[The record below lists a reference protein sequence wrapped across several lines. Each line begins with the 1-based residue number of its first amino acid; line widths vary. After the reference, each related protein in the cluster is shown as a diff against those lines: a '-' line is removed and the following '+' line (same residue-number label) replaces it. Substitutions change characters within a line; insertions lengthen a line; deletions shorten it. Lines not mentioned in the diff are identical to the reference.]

1 MTDSILDSIKKL
13 VGLEADY
20 TPFDVDITIHINSA
34 FATLHQLGVGPTSG
48 YQIVGQAS
56 KWNEFTQDDVTLN
69 NVKTYIY
76 VYVRIRFDP
85 PTSAAALNA
94 FQAMEKEYEWRLNVA
109 GEQKEAA
116 NVGSQTGGT

>member
-20 TPFDVDITIHINSA
+20 TPFDTDITIHINSA
-34 FATLHQLGVGPTSG
+34 FATLHQLGVGPTAG
-48 YQIVGQAS
+48 FQIVDKTS

-69 NVKTYIY
+69 NVKTYVY

-116 NVGSQTGGT
+116 NVGSQTGGI

>member
-20 TPFDVDITIHINSA
+20 TPFDIDITMHINSA
-34 FATLHQLGVGPTSG
+34 FATLHQLGVGSTSG
-48 YQIVGQAS
+48 FAIVDATS
-56 KWNEFTQDDVTLN
+56 KWGDFTTDDVTLN
-69 NVKTYIY
+69 NVKSYIY

-85 PTSAAALNA
+85 PTSGAGLSS

-116 NVGSQTGGT
+116 SVEL